1 MAQEPGTVSWFAFRV
16 DTQTFGIFD
25 SFADASGR
33 QAHINGAIAA
43 ALFSRA
49 DELLAEHPIIHPVDI
64 VAQRNYRAESATPG
78 AEPKQTAG
86 AKAPSA
92 VREPANSASTGFDTR
107 NAFGRCRT
115 AAARSCFRYV
125 AETFRVSQ

>member
-1 MAQEPGTVSWFAFRV
+1 MSVALSVTLKAKPGKEEELRSFLASAESLVAQEPGTVSWFAFRV

-64 VAQRNYRAESATPG
+64 VAQKLP
-78 AEPKQTAG
+78 
-86 AKAPSA
+86 
-92 VREPANSASTGFDTR
+92 
-107 NAFGRCRT
+107 
-115 AAARSCFRYV
+115 
-125 AETFRVSQ
+125 